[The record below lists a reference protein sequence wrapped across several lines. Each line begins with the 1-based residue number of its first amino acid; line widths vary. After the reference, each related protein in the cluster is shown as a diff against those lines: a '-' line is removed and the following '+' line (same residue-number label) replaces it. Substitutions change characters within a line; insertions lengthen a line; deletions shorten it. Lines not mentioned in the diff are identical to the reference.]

1 MTETT
6 LKEEKRNQAVLVG
19 LNAHSLPPEDNATE
33 TTLEELAALLE
44 TAGGE
49 CVGTVLQNK
58 DKPDARTFIGEGK
71 VDEVRELAQAVDAD
85 LIVFDNE
92 ISPAQVRVLTEDIGV
107 QVMDRAGLI
116 LDIFAQRARTREGR
130 LQVALAQYKY
140 LLPRLTGM
148 WGHLVRQTASGG
160 KSPIGTRGPGETQL
174 ETDRRHIRRKIQ
186 KLEEDLQALA
196 KAFLL
201 LKTEEECTA
210 FLKDVC
216 TYQELR
222 ALSQRLHVARL
233 LRKQYVFHEIVQ
245 ETGASTATISR
256 VNRTL
261 RDSTGG
267 YQAVLERMEPETDT
281 KPES

>member
-1 MTETT
+1 M
-6 LKEEKRNQAVLVG
+6 
-19 LNAHSLPPEDNATE
+19 
-33 TTLEELAALLE
+33 
-44 TAGGE
+44 
-49 CVGTVLQNK
+49 K
-58 DKPDARTFIGEGK
+58 D
-71 VDEVRELAQAVDAD
+71 AQ
-85 LIVFDNE
+85 
-92 ISPAQVRVLTEDIGV
+92 
-107 QVMDRAGLI
+107 
-116 LDIFAQRARTREGR
+116 
-130 LQVALAQYKY
+130 
-140 LLPRLTGM
+140 
-148 WGHLVRQTASGG
+148 
-160 KSPIGTRGPGETQL
+160 
-174 ETDRRHIRRKIQ
+174 
-186 KLEEDLQALA
+186 LEEDLQALA

-233 LRKQYVFHEIVQ
+233 LRKQYVFHEIMQ

>member
-1 MTETT
+1 MI
-6 LKEEKRNQAVLVG
+6 
-19 LNAHSLPPEDNATE
+19 
-33 TTLEELAALLE
+33 
-44 TAGGE
+44 
-49 CVGTVLQNK
+49 
-58 DKPDARTFIGEGK
+58 DA
-71 VDEVRELAQAVDAD
+71 Q
-85 LIVFDNE
+85 
-92 ISPAQVRVLTEDIGV
+92 
-107 QVMDRAGLI
+107 
-116 LDIFAQRARTREGR
+116 
-130 LQVALAQYKY
+130 
-140 LLPRLTGM
+140 
-148 WGHLVRQTASGG
+148 
-160 KSPIGTRGPGETQL
+160 
-174 ETDRRHIRRKIQ
+174 
-186 KLEEDLQALA
+186 LEEDLQALA

-201 LKTEEECTA
+201 LKTEEECIA

-267 YQAVLERMEPETDT
+267 YQAVLERMELETDT

>member
-1 MTETT
+1 M
-6 LKEEKRNQAVLVG
+6 
-19 LNAHSLPPEDNATE
+19 
-33 TTLEELAALLE
+33 
-44 TAGGE
+44 
-49 CVGTVLQNK
+49 K
-58 DKPDARTFIGEGK
+58 D
-71 VDEVRELAQAVDAD
+71 AQ
-85 LIVFDNE
+85 
-92 ISPAQVRVLTEDIGV
+92 
-107 QVMDRAGLI
+107 
-116 LDIFAQRARTREGR
+116 
-130 LQVALAQYKY
+130 
-140 LLPRLTGM
+140 
-148 WGHLVRQTASGG
+148 
-160 KSPIGTRGPGETQL
+160 
-174 ETDRRHIRRKIQ
+174 
-186 KLEEDLQALA
+186 LEEDLQALA

-210 FLKDVC
+210 
-216 TYQELR
+216 YQELR

>member
-1 MTETT
+1 M
-6 LKEEKRNQAVLVG
+6 
-19 LNAHSLPPEDNATE
+19 
-33 TTLEELAALLE
+33 
-44 TAGGE
+44 
-49 CVGTVLQNK
+49 K
-58 DKPDARTFIGEGK
+58 D
-71 VDEVRELAQAVDAD
+71 AQ
-85 LIVFDNE
+85 
-92 ISPAQVRVLTEDIGV
+92 
-107 QVMDRAGLI
+107 
-116 LDIFAQRARTREGR
+116 
-130 LQVALAQYKY
+130 
-140 LLPRLTGM
+140 
-148 WGHLVRQTASGG
+148 
-160 KSPIGTRGPGETQL
+160 
-174 ETDRRHIRRKIQ
+174 
-186 KLEEDLQALA
+186 LEEDLQALA

-233 LRKQYVFHEIVQ
+233 LRKQYVFQ

>member
-1 MTETT
+1 M
-6 LKEEKRNQAVLVG
+6 
-19 LNAHSLPPEDNATE
+19 
-33 TTLEELAALLE
+33 
-44 TAGGE
+44 
-49 CVGTVLQNK
+49 K
-58 DKPDARTFIGEGK
+58 D
-71 VDEVRELAQAVDAD
+71 AQ
-85 LIVFDNE
+85 
-92 ISPAQVRVLTEDIGV
+92 
-107 QVMDRAGLI
+107 
-116 LDIFAQRARTREGR
+116 
-130 LQVALAQYKY
+130 
-140 LLPRLTGM
+140 
-148 WGHLVRQTASGG
+148 
-160 KSPIGTRGPGETQL
+160 
-174 ETDRRHIRRKIQ
+174 
-186 KLEEDLQALA
+186 LEEDLQALA

-216 TYQELR
+216 TLR

>member
-1 MTETT
+1 M
-6 LKEEKRNQAVLVG
+6 
-19 LNAHSLPPEDNATE
+19 
-33 TTLEELAALLE
+33 
-44 TAGGE
+44 
-49 CVGTVLQNK
+49 K
-58 DKPDARTFIGEGK
+58 D
-71 VDEVRELAQAVDAD
+71 AQ
-85 LIVFDNE
+85 
-92 ISPAQVRVLTEDIGV
+92 
-107 QVMDRAGLI
+107 
-116 LDIFAQRARTREGR
+116 
-130 LQVALAQYKY
+130 
-140 LLPRLTGM
+140 
-148 WGHLVRQTASGG
+148 
-160 KSPIGTRGPGETQL
+160 
-174 ETDRRHIRRKIQ
+174 
-186 KLEEDLQALA
+186 LEEDLQALA

-245 ETGASTATISR
+245 ATISR

>member
-1 MTETT
+1 M
-6 LKEEKRNQAVLVG
+6 
-19 LNAHSLPPEDNATE
+19 
-33 TTLEELAALLE
+33 
-44 TAGGE
+44 
-49 CVGTVLQNK
+49 K
-58 DKPDARTFIGEGK
+58 D
-71 VDEVRELAQAVDAD
+71 AQ
-85 LIVFDNE
+85 
-92 ISPAQVRVLTEDIGV
+92 
-107 QVMDRAGLI
+107 
-116 LDIFAQRARTREGR
+116 
-130 LQVALAQYKY
+130 
-140 LLPRLTGM
+140 
-148 WGHLVRQTASGG
+148 
-160 KSPIGTRGPGETQL
+160 
-174 ETDRRHIRRKIQ
+174 
-186 KLEEDLQALA
+186 LEEDLQALA

-267 YQAVLERMEPETDT
+267 YQAVLEQNLQENGSLLTWKRTVFVFIRHSQRLTNRKVGRVRKFDFDSANLSAECRRYFGRLWRSAGGWHIQPHC
-281 KPES
+281 